1 MTHTA
6 ENPLGAQRVRTFSNT
21 NSLNMHEI
29 IHTGERTFKGIS
41 CDKNFSTSC
50 MLRRHE
56 MAHTM
61 KKQMMFQKCFAK
73 AIELGT
79 HKRTHT
85 GEKSFK
91 YKTWVMSFSSQVT

>member
-1 MTHTA
+1 MTHTG
-6 ENPLGAQRVRTFSNT
+6 ENPLGAQRVRTFSYT
-21 NSLNMHEI
+21 NALNMHEN
-29 IHTGERTFKGIS
+29 TYTEEKAFKGIS
-41 CDKNFSTSC
+41 FDKNFSTSG

-61 KKQMMFQKCFAK
+61 EKQMMCQKFSAK

>member
-1 MTHTA
+1 MKKDLYEKIAANVTQD
-6 ENPLGAQRVRTFSNT
+6 N
-21 NSLNMHEI
+21 EI
-29 IHTGERTFKGIS
+29 IYTGEKAFNGIS
-41 CDKNFSTSC
+41 CDNNLSTSG

-56 MAHTM
+56 MTHTM
-61 KKQMMFQKCFAK
+61 TKQMMRQKCFAK

>member
-1 MTHTA
+1 MTHTG
-6 ENPLGAQRVRTFSNT
+6 ENPLGAQRVRTFSYT
-21 NSLNMHEI
+21 NALNMHEI
-29 IHTGERTFKGIS
+29 IHTGEKTFKGIS
-41 CDKNFSTSC
+41 CDKNLSTSG
-50 MLRRHE
+50 MLRIHE
-56 MAHTM
+56 MM
-61 KKQMMFQKCFAK
+61 KQMMHQKCFAK

>member
-1 MTHTA
+1 
-6 ENPLGAQRVRTFSNT
+6 
-21 NSLNMHEI
+21 MHEI
-29 IHTGERTFKGIS
+29 IHTGEKAFKGVS
-41 CDKNFSTSC
+41 FDKNLSTSG

-61 KKQMMFQKCFAK
+61 EKQMMCQKCFVK

-79 HKRTHT
+79 QKITHT
-85 GEKSFK
+85 GEKIFK

>member
-1 MTHTA
+1 MTTA

-21 NSLNMHEI
+21 DALNIHEI
-29 IHTGERTFKGIS
+29 IHTGEKAFKGIS
-41 CDKNFSTSC
+41 CDKNFSTSD

-61 KKQMMFQKCFAK
+61 EKQMMWQKYFAK

-79 HKRTHT
+79 HKRTHI

-91 YKTWVMSFSSQVT
+91 YKTWVMSFS

>member
-1 MTHTA
+1 
-6 ENPLGAQRVRTFSNT
+6 
-21 NSLNMHEI
+21 MHEI
-29 IHTGERTFKGIS
+29 IYTGEKAFKGIS
-41 CDKNFSTSC
+41 CDKNFSTSD

-61 KKQMMFQKCFAK
+61 EKQMMCQKFFAK

-91 YKTWVMSFSSQVT
+91 YKTWVMSFS